1 MIEEKTLKLVRIEFN
16 GKAGEYFRIWV
27 VNILLTVLTLGIYSA
42 WAKVRNK
49 QYFYGNTLLD
59 GTGFE
64 YTASPLAILKG
75 RLVVV
80 ALLAVYYLATH
91 FFTGSQIVFFI
102 MFFAALPWLIMR
114 GLMFNARYSSYRNL
128 CFCFQKNLIDSVK
141 TFAGLLLLIPL
152 TFGLIYPFY
161 MHAVQQYRINNHSF
175 GQYAFQLKN
184 IVKTF
189 YRFYA
194 VGLLIMIV
202 GAVIISPLIII
213 VIMIIPVI
221 GIGMTLLTGFVY
233 AYVSPH
239 VFTVPLFIAY
249 FILYHF
255 AYAYIQ
261 THTFN
266 SVWSSTCLGKAS
278 EHSSSALN
286 APLMSF
292 KGRLETVPMFKIYVT
307 NTLAIIVSAGLLIPW
322 AKVRL
327 ARYRIEHLDV
337 MSIADLTAITAV
349 QRDQVG
355 PLGSEMGDIM
365 DVEIGF

>member
-1 MIEEKTLKLVRIEFN
+1 MIEEKTLKPVSFEFN
-16 GKAGEYFRIWV
+16 GKAGEYFRIWI

-49 QYFYGNTLLD
+49 QYFYRNTLLD

-194 VGLLIMIV
+194 IGLLIIIAGTFMI
-202 GAVIISPLIII
+202 GFIYAFPRGIGYII
-213 VIMIIPVI
+213 V
-221 GIGMTLLTGFVY
+221 
-233 AYVSPH
+233 
-239 VFTVPLFIAY
+239 VPLFIAY
-249 FILYHF
+249 FILYYF

-266 SVWSSTCLGKAS
+266 SVWSNTRLGKAH
-278 EHSSSALN
+278 EHSSTALN

-292 KGRLETVPMFKIYVT
+292 KGRLKTMPMFKIYFT
-307 NTLAIIVSAGLLIPW
+307 NTLAIVASAGLLIPW
-322 AKVRL
+322 AKIRL

-337 MSIADLTAITAV
+337 MSIADLKAITAV